1 MLQSMNA
8 TKQPTE
14 PDPTRLLTLKQV
26 CAATQYSSA
35 PIRRRVRDEQ
45 IPFVQPA
52 GQRGHL
58 RFPAD
63 VVERLLQQP
72 TEIRERETDQPAP
85 VLAGPRPRW
94 KKSLIRK

>member
-8 TKQPTE
+8 SKQPTE

-26 CAATQYSSA
+26 CAATQFSSA
-35 PIRRRVRDEQ
+35 TIRRRVKDGQ
-45 IPFVQPA
+45 IPCIQPA
-52 GQRGHL
+52 GKRGHL

-63 VVERLLQQP
+63 VVERLLLQP
-72 TEIRERETDQPAP
+72 TAIFEREKDQPAP

-94 KKSLIRK
+94 KNS